1 MATIHSQY
9 SPFPHGYNLL
19 NNGGFTQ
26 YTGRHAFVENTAAD
40 RTPESAEK
48 VDASLYGPVRIGF
61 PLTDGQDLGFWR
73 FAGPKAR
80 GLVSPTDERG
90 DTRTSRDGGNLLK
103 IQFLEGGEL
112 LMEQELL
119 DTRRFEGVDISAA
132 FTGVFLKGEPLIE
145 GIFVVDDVEFP
156 IFSVSAAA
164 FGDYRR
170 VGGHFT
176 CPDQAQKVVF
186 RLKITGQVG
195 EEFCIGGVSALLGYR
210 IQSAPFVSSFI
221 DRAVPSGVTYMV
233 TGEAC
238 PPGYYQVEDGR
249 MALVSGTTPAQRVNG
264 QFVTQLGLDRHDH
277 NPDTPNTLTE
287 PSSALI
293 NTFVPLGAGDAQ
305 LVHGAPFQQWP
316 ASIQFNPFP
325 DEVAVT
331 VLGERHSHRI
341 NTEMDCLPPTFPVR
355 FCKKL

>member
-1 MATIHSQY
+1 MATIHNQY

-26 YTGRHAFVENTAAD
+26 FSGRYEVRENVAPD
-40 RTPESAEK
+40 RTANAYDK
-48 VDASLYGPVRIGF
+48 VDASLYGPVTLGF
-61 PLTDGQDLGFWR
+61 ALTGGQDLGFWR
-73 FAGPKAR
+73 FTGAEAR
-80 GLVSPTDERG
+80 GLVSPTDARG
-90 DTRTSRDGGNLLK
+90 NVRTSRDGGNLLK
-103 IQFLEGGEL
+103 IQFVEGGEL
-112 LMEQELL
+112 LMEQELP
-119 DTRRFEGVDISAA
+119 DARRFEGVDISAA
-132 FTGVFLKGEPLIE
+132 FTGVFVQGEPLVE
-145 GIFVVDDVEFP
+145 GLFVVDDVEFP
-156 IFSVSAAA
+156 LFAVSAAA
-164 FGDYRR
+164 FGEYRR
-170 VGGHFT
+170 IGGYFT
-176 CPDQAQKVVF
+176 CPEQAQKVVF

-195 EEFCIGGVSALLGYR
+195 EEFCLGGVSALLGYK

-233 TGEAC
+233 AGEAC

-249 MALVSGTTPAQRVNG
+249 MALVSGTTPIQSDAG
-264 QFVTQLGLDRHDH
+264 QFVTKLGRDRHDH
-277 NPDTPNTLTE
+277 NPDTPNTLVE

-293 NTFVPLGAGDAQ
+293 DTFVPLGAGDAQ
-305 LVHGAPFQQWP
+305 LVHGAPFQDWP
-316 ASIQFNPFP
+316 SNIQFAPFP